1 VVRNPRDLYE
11 LHTDE
16 TDFGSPVMLH
26 SLAGFLDAGSSGRL
40 AVVQLTSL
48 LEHRLI
54 ATFDVDAL
62 YDYRAR
68 RPRMT
73 FLNDHY
79 GQIDLPELTLSELRD
94 QSGAR
99 FLLLAGP
106 EPDFGWQGFVAAV
119 EQIVR
124 HFGVK
129 LTIGMHA
136 VPWPAP
142 HTRPVGITTHS
153 SDPTLLGEH
162 RMWVGNLEVP
172 GHVAGLLELTLGAAG
187 HDAMGFVAHIPH
199 YLTGVD
205 YPRGAVALIEAVSA
219 KTGLL
224 LPFGDLLESAERT
237 DAEISAQ
244 VSGSSENDDAV
255 RALEQQYDS
264 FVSTAVDQDPTAGP
278 LPSADEIAAQVEQ
291 FLADLDTRGRDDN

>member
-1 VVRNPRDLYE
+1 VREPSELYQ
-11 LHTDE
+11 LLTDE
-16 TDFGSPVMLH
+16 TDFGSPVLIH

-40 AVVQLTSL
+40 AVGQLTSL
-48 LEHRLI
+48 LETRVLVK
-54 ATFDVDAL
+54 FDVDAL

-79 GQIDLPELTLSELRD
+79 GQIDLPELTLSEIRD
-94 QSGAR
+94 QTGVR

-106 EPDFGWQGFVAAV
+106 EPDFAWQGFAAAV
-119 EQIVR
+119 EELVR
-124 HFGVK
+124 RFGVK
-129 LTIGMHA
+129 LTVGMHA

-142 HTRPVGITTHS
+142 HTRPVGLTTHS
-153 SDPTLLGEH
+153 SDPSLLGVH
-162 RMWVGNLEVP
+162 RTWVGNLEVP
-172 GHVAGLLELTLGAAG
+172 GHVAGLLELSLGTAG
-187 HDAMGFVAHIPH
+187 QSAMGFVAHIPH

-219 KTGLL
+219 QTGLV
-224 LPFGDLLESAERT
+224 LPLGDLLESADRT

-244 VSGSSENDDAV
+244 VSGSSDNDDAV
-255 RALEQQYDS
+255 RALEQQYDTY
-264 FVSTAVDQDPTAGP
+264 VATAVDENPDGAP

-291 FLADLDTRGRDDN
+291 FLADLDKQGRDEN

>member
-1 VVRNPRDLYE
+1 
-11 LHTDE
+11 
-16 TDFGSPVMLH
+16 
-26 SLAGFLDAGSSGRL
+26 
-40 AVVQLTSL
+40 
-48 LEHRLI
+48 
-54 ATFDVDAL
+54 
-62 YDYRAR
+62 
-68 RPRMT
+68 MT

-106 EPDFGWQGFVAAV
+106 EPDFGWQGFVAAA

>member
-40 AVVQLTSL
+40 AVAQLTSL

-106 EPDFGWQGFVAAV
+106 EPDFGWQGFVAAA

-162 RMWVGNLEVP
+162 RTWVGNLEVP

-187 HDAMGFVAHIPH
+187 HDSMGFVAHIPH

-291 FLADLDTRGRDDN
+291 FLADLDARGRDEN

>member
-40 AVVQLTSL
+40 AVAQLTSL

>member
-1 VVRNPRDLYE
+1 MRNPRDLYE

-40 AVVQLTSL
+40 AVAQLTSL

-106 EPDFGWQGFVAAV
+106 EPDFGWQGFVAAA

-162 RMWVGNLEVP
+162 RTWVGNLEVP

-205 YPRGAVALIEAVSA
+205 YPRGAVALIESVSS

-264 FVSTAVDQDPTAGP
+264 FVSTAVDQEPTAGP

-291 FLADLDTRGRDDN
+291 FLADLDARGRDDN